1 MHLLKRKKHQQINK
15 KNLFWLLYAGSVR
28 LMQSVVLSCPPFNE
42 QAAVCC
48 VPWKGGE
55 LGGENHMLP
64 KLGVWDIAAGVRLR
78 GDPFC
83 CRGGWRHQKGLRVL
97 GSAHLEPMGGTGG
110 AASA

>member
-1 MHLLKRKKHQQINK
+1 ML
-15 KNLFWLLYAGSVR
+15 
-28 LMQSVVLSCPPFNE
+28 SVVLSCPPFNE
-42 QAAVCC
+42 RAAVFCM
-48 VPWKGGE
+48 PWKRGE

-64 KLGVWDIAAGVRLR
+64 KFAAGVRLR

-83 CRGGWRHQKGLRVL
+83 CRSGWRHQKGLRVL